1 MSERTWEETK
11 EILDDPYVSAET
23 KQAVLGAYARSGDG
37 NEAAEEY
44 YEKYGV
50 NPRWDLFGPPRFI
63 DDDKIYEEAKAEAER
78 EGYRERQVSD
88 RLEENK
94 SALAEA
100 QAPGTTGGVQNS
112 DELFDLGETAL
123 EVFEQ
128 FVPIDEEAP
137 GDCRHIDGP
146 INLQTD
152 IEERFNEQRGIDFQK
167 FLDQAQKLRDAHA
180 TLREL
185 HETTESNLNSLYKD
199 WTGPAANASYQKY
212 SEDIAPNSNEL
223 LEYLEGG
230 ADVIEAAVQTVYEVC
245 KSKIEQINDLYTPTV
260 GSAVPDI
267 ARKVMTLARGEV
279 EDQEQILEVA
289 AWVDAETGSN
299 IEATIRADDCG
310 LNEENKVMT
319 VNQCKEWVQTSW
331 NTDLYDH
338 LYKDFTRICDDAK
351 EKVDEAWGELNE
363 YFKGYTSEF
372 PEGGDLGLEG
382 PDTGNPDS
390 GQRTPTGG
398 GGGGG
403 GGGTSPS
410 TSTPPPIP
418 EPDLPGSGQPKN
430 PVTGEDLEIDPE
442 TGEPYPIDPETGEAI
457 KDLGSDRDTLTVE
470 KGDRTFEMTEPDED
484 GEMEISIDDGSGEP
498 KEYKLDFGD
507 GETGEGEAGD
517 DDFGPRGAGGESDER
532 VYRPGP
538 DGKIHIEDGD
548 LKITAERPE
557 GPDGPTKVTVDDG
570 TPPPTTYTLGE
581 AKDEDAG
588 PTGGGGAGG
597 AGSGGADRGSPRT
610 MPAPGENPV
619 DDEEDDADKDVPTG
633 GSGGGSGGT
642 PAGGGG
648 GIGSAMSGGPGGS
661 AVGGGGGGEP
671 IGDGP
676 MSGAVP
682 GESPTSAGLG
692 TAPGGMA
699 EPAVAGAPPSGDTAG
714 GAGMAPMGGMG
725 AAGAGGGQGGDQE
738 RTNPYR
744 IDGGIFDNNGTEK
757 RISGTIG
764 EDNTESSVQFS
775 R

>member
-1 MSERTWEETK
+1 
-11 EILDDPYVSAET
+11 
-23 KQAVLGAYARSGDG
+23 
-37 NEAAEEY
+37 AEEY

-517 DDFGPRGAGGESDER
+517 DDFGPRGPGVSRTSGSIVPVPTARSTSRTGTSRSPLSVRR
-532 VYRPGP
+532 VRMGRRRSPWT
-538 DGKIHIEDGD
+538 
-548 LKITAERPE
+548 TAHLL
-557 GPDGPTKVTVDDG
+557 
-570 TPPPTTYTLGE
+570 PPPTPSGRRRTRMPVPQAAVVRAARAAVVRTAEVREPCLPR
-581 AKDEDAG
+581 ARTRWTTRRTT
-588 PTGGGGAGG
+588 PT
-597 AGSGGADRGSPRT
+597 RT
-610 MPAPGENPV
+610 FPP
-619 DDEEDDADKDVPTG
+619 
-633 GSGGGSGGT
+633 
-642 PAGGGG
+642 
-648 GIGSAMSGGPGGS
+648 
-661 AVGGGGGGEP
+661 
-671 IGDGP
+671 
-676 MSGAVP
+676 AVP
-682 GESPTSAGLG
+682 GEARV
-692 TAPGGMA
+692 APQLA
-699 EPAVAGAPPSGDTAG
+699 AAVASAVRCPEAPVDPPS
-714 GAGMAPMGGMG
+714 
-725 AAGAGGGQGGDQE
+725 
-738 RTNPYR
+738 
-744 IDGGIFDNNGTEK
+744 
-757 RISGTIG
+757 
-764 EDNTESSVQFS
+764 V
-775 R
+775 